1 MTWPKPSETALV
13 SSTRSGAIEEIS
25 KSALTTAPSSW
36 LLQVYTERVS
46 GPGGEAVR
54 LETLVANLLSLVTVP
69 APGAAPARFSL
80 GAGDRQLVT

>member
-1 MTWPKPSETALV
+1 MV
-13 SSTRSGAIEEIS
+13 
-25 KSALTTAPSSW
+25 
-36 LLQVYTERVS
+36 LQVYTERVS

-80 GAGDRQLVT
+80 GAGDRQLVTTQYLSAKQTWKSKCFIIVSQSVV

>member
-1 MTWPKPSETALV
+1 M
-13 SSTRSGAIEEIS
+13 
-25 KSALTTAPSSW
+25 
-36 LLQVYTERVS
+36 LQVYTERVS

-80 GAGDRQLVT
+80 GAGDRQLVTTKYFLLNHAPTTATLSRLVT

>member
-1 MTWPKPSETALV
+1 M
-13 SSTRSGAIEEIS
+13 
-25 KSALTTAPSSW
+25 
-36 LLQVYTERVS
+36 YTERVS

-80 GAGDRQLVT
+80 GAGDRQLVTRNISAS

>member
-1 MTWPKPSETALV
+1 M
-13 SSTRSGAIEEIS
+13 
-25 KSALTTAPSSW
+25 SW